1 MLGLLFYVY
10 NVITLSR
17 IFSARLPQLVSIILE
32 AGIADGLTE
41 DYAACLEARSQ
52 EIQAPESLKEDIG
65 VLILQV
71 KGCL

>member
-1 MLGLLFYVY
+1 M
-10 NVITLSR
+10 
-17 IFSARLPQLVSIILE
+17 SIILE

-71 KGCL
+71 KGRLW

>member
-1 MLGLLFYVY
+1 M
-10 NVITLSR
+10 
-17 IFSARLPQLVSIILE
+17 SIILE

-71 KGCL
+71 KGAYDKLYAISCTGMWLNVLI